1 MTGPDLHALRRDYVL
16 GNTRK
21 LARLLGCHP
30 STINRNVLREQVTD
44 YILTCIDDTPTA
56 AAFVRGMQWG
66 RGDRH
71 QFGGI

>member
-30 STINRNVLREQVTD
+30 STINRNVGDAAIEHREHM
-44 YILTCIDDTPTA
+44 I
-56 AAFVRGMQWG
+56 
-66 RGDRH
+66 
-71 QFGGI
+71 